1 MRRIISSGSVKA
13 ICLDKEE
20 ILAQIQRASVLA
32 LEEFPEIKE
41 IRLFGSFATGKV
53 HALSDVDIILIVERA
68 LSNDPIQRI
77 KPYYSFFSR
86 HINIA
91 LDLLVIEPE
100 ELEHYKDILKESRK
114 VPLNNSKSLI

>member
-77 KPYYSFFSR
+77 KPYYSFFSH